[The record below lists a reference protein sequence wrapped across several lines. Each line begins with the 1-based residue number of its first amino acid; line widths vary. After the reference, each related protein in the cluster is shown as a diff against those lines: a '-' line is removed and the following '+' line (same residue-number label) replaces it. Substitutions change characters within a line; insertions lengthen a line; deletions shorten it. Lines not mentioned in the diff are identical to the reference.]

1 MIARILIMK
10 VSFPNLARIK
20 CNRCGKIK
28 LENAT
33 MVQRLDFENLK
44 PKQPEKKKQLQ
55 ERIGDWICLKCR
67 NLNFSFRV
75 VCNRCQ
81 TSKSENIVEIK
92 S

>member
-1 MIARILIMK
+1 MK
-10 VSFPNLARIK
+10 VILFNPARIK

-28 LENAT
+28 DDNTT

-44 PKQPEKKKQLQ
+44 PKNPEKKKQLQ

-75 VCNRCQ
+75 ACNRCQ
-81 TSKSENIVEIK
+81 SSKSENIVEIK
-92 S
+92 G